1 MDDFDMDEWLE
12 KLKQAKNPEEMQ
24 QVMDSLPPVPNP
36 PSIYELTF
44 GMTLEEMVEQY
55 PHRKELLVRLI
66 EMLSISNDSFT
77 EQERAIYERL
87 TSDIQAEKT

>member
-24 QVMDSLPPVPNP
+24 QVMDLLPPVPETL
-36 PSIYELTF
+36 SIYELTF

-66 EMLSISNDSFT
+66 EILSISNGSFT

-87 TSDIQAEKT
+87 TSEIQAEKT

>member
-1 MDDFDMDEWLE
+1 MGEFNREEWLE
-12 KLKQAKNPEEMQ
+12 RLLKTNGLEEFLEVLKENP
-24 QVMDSLPPVPNP
+24 VDPDSV
-36 PSIYELTF
+36 SIYELTF

-55 PHRKELLVRLI
+55 PDDKELLVRLI